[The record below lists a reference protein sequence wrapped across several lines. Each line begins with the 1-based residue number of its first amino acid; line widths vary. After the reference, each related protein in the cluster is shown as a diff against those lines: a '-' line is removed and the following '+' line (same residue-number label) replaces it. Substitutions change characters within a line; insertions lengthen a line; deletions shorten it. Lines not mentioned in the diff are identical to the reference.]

1 MKARRFV
8 LLGNLLLGGLLM
20 LVVWALLVWVA
31 SRPALK
37 ALIDLTP
44 QRINTVDP
52 VTEEL
57 LKDLRRQQA
66 AIDFH
71 LLLPPIEGQ
80 GADQAQQQALVI
92 RQRLRDLTEL
102 LLKRYQYLGGES
114 VVIHHYD
121 FYRDAQTTRD
131 AAQKYDYKVA
141 EGEVLV
147 VSVQM
152 PGKEPRFRKLSLVS
166 DLAVID
172 LPNSG
177 PTAGPVPKV
186 SVPVLKDFKGEAAI
200 SSAIKSLLVQ
210 GVPVAYVLRDY
221 SVAPGADRHA
231 GTAMGYDSF
240 FVALERAGFELRN
253 LSLRGQGKVPADA
266 ALVLVLEPKQEISDR
281 DAEALFAYVQQG
293 GRLLLNYVWAGPVD
307 DMNPTGGKLGELL
320 GYELSTQP
328 VFHLIPDGTGRAGG
342 KGLDGNPGVGTLQLR
357 LSRNH
362 PTTLRLA
369 EGGRSF
375 EVGAA
380 REVRERGRP
389 QNVRREP
396 LLQTYDQGWLGVP
409 EGPDGFPSLRAPAIQ
424 LRPFE
429 VGMALEV
436 QPEAGA
442 ATRPGQVVVV
452 AGHFAINQGMKAGF
466 GDFAVNVCNWM
477 AERRVLLDIEGSRYE
492 AKFMQLQPQQLERVW
507 WFLCVG
513 VPGAF
518 ALLGLVVFFVRR
530 RQ

>member
-1 MKARRFV
+1 MKVRRFV
-8 LLGNLLLGGLLM
+8 LLGNLVLGGMLM

-71 LLLPPIEGQ
+71 LLLPPIDGV
-80 GADQAQQQALVI
+80 GGDAAQQQWLQI
-92 RQRLRDLTEL
+92 RKRLSGLTDL
-102 LLKRYQYLGGES
+102 LLKRYQYLGGDA

-121 FYRDAQTTRD
+121 FYYDAQRTRE
-131 AAQKYDYKVA
+131 AAQRYDYRVA

-147 VSVQM
+147 VSVQLS
-152 PGKEPRFRKLSLVS
+152 GKEPRFRKLSLLS

-177 PTAGPVPKV
+177 PAGGPVPKMP
-186 SVPVLKDFKGEAAI
+186 VPVLKDFKGEEAI
-200 SSAIKSLLVQ
+200 SSALKSLLVQ
-210 GVPVAYVLRDY
+210 GVPIAYVLRDY
-221 SVAPGADRHA
+221 SVAPGADRHS
-231 GTAMGYDSF
+231 GTAMGYDAF
-240 FVALERAGFELRN
+240 FGALQKAGFEVRN
-253 LSLRGQGKVPADA
+253 FSLRDQGAVPADA
-266 ALVLVLEPKQEISDR
+266 ALVLVLEPNQEFSDR
-281 DAEALFAYVQQG
+281 DAEALFAYTQRG
-293 GRLLLNYVWAGPVD
+293 GRLFVNYVWGGLAPD
-307 DMNPTGGKLGELL
+307 LNPTGGKLGELL
-320 GYELSTQP
+320 GYELSKQP
-328 VFHLIPDGTGRAGG
+328 VFHRIPDGGRAGG
-342 KGLDGNPGVGTLQLR
+342 KGLDGSPGVGTLQLR
-357 LSRNH
+357 LSGSH
-362 PTTLRLA
+362 PTTRRLA
-369 EGGRSF
+369 EARRAF

-380 REVRERGRP
+380 RWVRERGRP
-389 QNVRREP
+389 QNVNREP
-396 LLQTYDQGWLGVP
+396 LLQTYDDGWLGEP
-409 EGPDGFPSLRAPAIQ
+409 EEPDGFPSYRAPSHQ

-436 QPEAGA
+436 QPLDTANG
-442 ATRPGQVVVV
+442 RPGQVVVI
-452 AGHFAINQGMKAGF
+452 AGHFAINEGMKAGF

-477 AERRVLLDIEGSRYE
+477 AERRVLLDIQGSRYE
-492 AKFMQLQPQQLERVW
+492 AKHMQLQPQQLQRVW
-507 WFLCVG
+507 WFLVG
-513 VPGAF
+513 VVPGTF